1 MRNSAWRCVI
11 CGLVFAVAMLAP
23 ARAAVAQYRPTSELA
38 VGEKYHIEGG
48 IAFWNPDLSL
58 TVSSEALGIPGDEV
72 DLVDDLGLEEKK
84 LRTLSLVLR
93 PATKHKFRFQYL
105 PLKYEAETILDREFV
120 FNGLRYRL
128 GLPVNT
134 TADLTTYRFGY
145 EYDFLYFSRG
155 YVGALFDLKYTDVD
169 VTLNSPIGTGFTRQ
183 VAPIPGIGATGR
195 GYVAKN
201 VSLTG
206 AISYF
211 RIPESLGREEFG
223 GRYFEYDFYGTVNF
237 TQNVGAQLGLRSIH
251 VEYFEELDA
260 GDLRFRGWY
269 FGGVFRY

>member
-1 MRNSAWRCVI
+1 
-11 CGLVFAVAMLAP
+11 VFAVAMLAP